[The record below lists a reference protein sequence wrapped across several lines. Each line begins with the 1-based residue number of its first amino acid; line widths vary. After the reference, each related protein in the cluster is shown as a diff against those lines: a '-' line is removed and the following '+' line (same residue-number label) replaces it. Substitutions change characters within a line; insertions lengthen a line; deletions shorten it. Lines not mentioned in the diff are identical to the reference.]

1 MKRNDDMFRIPII
14 EVILSM
20 ISSWWAVVLFNSP
33 DLFNRL
39 PNTYEFFGNIA
50 KESHW
55 GLLFLTAAIV
65 KIMGIVLKNRWMRKI
80 GLFLSALVYSLI
92 AAAYFLGMGWFSVGF
107 GTFSAISIMAL
118 WGIREVEIRNG

>member
-33 DLFNRL
+33 NLFNRI
-39 PNTYEFFGNIA
+39 PDTYEFFGNIA
-50 KESHW
+50 EEYHW
-55 GLLFLTAAIV
+55 GMLFMTAAIV
-65 KIMGIVLKNRWMRKI
+65 KIMGIVLRSRWMRKL
-80 GLFLSALVYSLI
+80 GLFLSALVYSFI
-92 AAAYFLGMGWFSVGF
+92 AAAYFLGTGWFSVGF